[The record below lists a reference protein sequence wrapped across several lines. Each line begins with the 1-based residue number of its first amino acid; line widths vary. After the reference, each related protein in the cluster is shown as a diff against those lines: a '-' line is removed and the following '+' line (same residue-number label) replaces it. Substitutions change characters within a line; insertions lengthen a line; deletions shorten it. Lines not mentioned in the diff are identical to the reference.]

1 MSKNYEEEPI
11 TDLDR
16 ELAAM
21 LEKATPV
28 KGRVSKNLRFVYSI
42 RLSPDELDEF
52 SRAAQTRGM
61 SVSDFMRTAA
71 KVALQND
78 LDLNKAKAVSEI
90 KEKAR
95 ELNEAIERL
104 TA

>member
-1 MSKNYEEEPI
+1 MTNWEDEPI
-11 TDLDR
+11 TELDR
-16 ELAAM
+16 ELEAM

-28 KGRVSKNLRFVYSI
+28 KGRVSKNLRFVYSV
-42 RLSPDELDEF
+42 RLTPGELDQF
-52 SRAAQTRGM
+52 SRAAQARSI
-61 SVSDFMRTAA
+61 SVSELMRAA
-71 KVALQND
+71 TQAAIQGNVD
-78 LDLNKAKAVSEI
+78 LEKAQAVGEL

>member
-1 MSKNYEEEPI
+1 MTNWEDEPI

-16 ELAAM
+16 ELEAM

-28 KGRVSKNLRFVYSI
+28 KGQVSKNLRFVYSI
-42 RLSPDELDEF
+42 RLSPAELDEF
-52 SRAAQTRGM
+52 SRAAQARGL
-61 SVSDFMRTAA
+61 SVSEFMRAAA
-71 KVALQND
+71 KAALHAE
-78 LDLNKAKAVSEI
+78 LDLTKASALGEL

-95 ELNEAIERL
+95 ELNEAIEKL